1 MNLYNPYR
9 IIMIGGSSRP
19 NNLVVGVPAPDWNMV
34 NRLEVM
40 GFPHTVS
47 TVAAT
52 GATTLEVAIER
63 AIDLNIEYQ
72 AREAERQ
79 AAEAERRAVEE
90 AAEAERQAAEVRRQ
104 LAEAERQA
112 QVIEARRRAASAAEA
127 RIRAL
132 SENQ

>member
-79 AAEAERRAVEE
+79 A
-90 AAEAERQAAEVRRQ
+90 
-104 LAEAERQA
+104 